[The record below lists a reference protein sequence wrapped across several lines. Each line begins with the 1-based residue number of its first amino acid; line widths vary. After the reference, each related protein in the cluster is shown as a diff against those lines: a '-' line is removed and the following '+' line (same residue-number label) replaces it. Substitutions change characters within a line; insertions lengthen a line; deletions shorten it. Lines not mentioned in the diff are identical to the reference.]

1 MANSEGRGFT
11 YNAVGEVLS
20 ELDAEANLIEMQYD
34 RLGRLEERR
43 ANGELV
49 GAWHFDNPDPNKGPG
64 LLDYEDSL
72 FQPDDTRLQKHYFGT
87 GFVTKNDACPTKT
100 GKSGVNRC
108 RRCECSLESE
118 PMNGVALSRFYD

>member
-1 MANSEGRGFT
+1 LSFIQLLKKEMANSEGRGFT

-49 GAWHFDNPDPNKGPG
+49 GAWHFDNPDPNKGLG

-72 FQPDDTRLQKHYFGT
+72 FQPDDTRLQKHYFYGDGSNGRKDLQQAT
-87 GFVTKNDACPTKT
+87 HRLFKSDATDQ
-100 GKSGVNRC
+100 
-108 RRCECSLESE
+108 
-118 PMNGVALSRFYD
+118 NGV